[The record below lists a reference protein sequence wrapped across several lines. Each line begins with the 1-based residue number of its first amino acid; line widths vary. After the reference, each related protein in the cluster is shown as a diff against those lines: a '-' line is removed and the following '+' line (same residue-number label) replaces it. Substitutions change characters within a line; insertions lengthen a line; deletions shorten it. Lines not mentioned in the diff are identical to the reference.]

1 MNPILAHV
9 VFTLMGVG
17 LTLGGI
23 LMLIR
28 PELFRGIPPDEAVTR
43 GAIRMGALA
52 MIFFGICALL
62 LVFVYGLKPCG
73 PDDCTNF

>member
-9 VFTLMGVG
+9 VFTVMGVG
-17 LTLGGI
+17 LIVGGV

-28 PELFRGIPPDEAVTR
+28 PELFRAIPPDEEVTP
-43 GAIRMGALA
+43 GATRMGAMA

-73 PDDCTNF
+73 PDDCTDF